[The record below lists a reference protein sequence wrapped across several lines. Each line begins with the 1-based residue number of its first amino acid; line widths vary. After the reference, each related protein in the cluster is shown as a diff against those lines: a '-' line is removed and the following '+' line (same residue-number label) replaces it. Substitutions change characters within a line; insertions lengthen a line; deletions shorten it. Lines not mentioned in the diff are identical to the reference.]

1 MNNHKTVS
9 FWNGVQGNLQKGCL
23 KSTMRYSSMCKVY
36 DKLTMSKKLC
46 TLIGAPHPNRWWG
59 PRLQP
64 IKPIGKYDTGF
75 NAIAGGEGPRLYV
88 L

>member
-9 FWNGVQGNLQKGCL
+9 FWNGVQGNVQKGCL

-36 DKLTMSKKLC
+36 DKLT
-46 TLIGAPHPNRWWG
+46 IDRWWG